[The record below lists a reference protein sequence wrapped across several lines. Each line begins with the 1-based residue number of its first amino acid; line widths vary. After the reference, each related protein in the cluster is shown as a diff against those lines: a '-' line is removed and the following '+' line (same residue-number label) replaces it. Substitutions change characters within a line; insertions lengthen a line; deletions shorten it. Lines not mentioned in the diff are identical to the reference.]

1 MIILSD
7 EQIRQA
13 LAAAIKDGQL
23 YGDDGRPLP
32 EKAVAEAAYRE
43 TLKMV
48 RKSVAIEYKKAV
60 DEAYA
65 NPFPGE
71 KLNKEHRLLWLGTSN
86 GYSEVLS
93 EIDRLLALNKLEVS
107 NGR

>member
-43 TLKMV
+43 TLK
-48 RKSVAIEYKKAV
+48 RVAR
-60 DEAYA
+60 
-65 NPFPGE
+65 
-71 KLNKEHRLLWLGTSN
+71 LNKFPQCKGIVITVEDW
-86 GYSEVLS
+86 E
-93 EIDRLLALNKLEVS
+93 ALNKLEVS